1 MLKSS
6 YLVMLTIKQA
16 AITIAV
22 SLVIIF
28 SKSSFSEENISL
40 KFIDDIPVMD
50 SMNIEPEFSFS
61 FDSPSGRVIIL
72 IATSS
77 DNKEQIT
84 QFYSQV
90 MPQLGWE
97 VINEIYQ
104 RGNEK
109 FQVIS
114 SNKLEGVIWRLSI
127 SPLDMQ

>member
-1 MLKSS
+1 MLNSCD
-6 YLVMLTIKQA
+6 LVMLTIKQA

-28 SKSSFSEENISL
+28 SKSSFSEENNSL

-61 FDSPSGRVIIL
+61 FDSPYGRVIIL

-77 DNKEQIT
+77 DNKEQIKH
-84 QFYSQV
+84 FYSQV
-90 MPQLGWE
+90 MPQLGWKA
-97 VINEIYQ
+97 INEIYQ
-104 RGNEK
+104 RGDEK

-114 SNKLEGVIWRLSI
+114 SNKLESVIWRLSI